1 MSYLDRLDA
10 DSPKKLLAL
19 DGGGI
24 RGVLTIEILAKIETL
39 LQEQHDN
46 QSLRLGDYFDYIA
59 GTSTGAILAAGLA
72 SGMRVSEI
80 RDIYQNHG
88 KQMFRRAS
96 PWRRVWYKYYSRDL
110 QKLMQETF
118 GANTTFGDSAL
129 RCLLMVMLR
138 NASTD
143 SPWPVSNNPR
153 AKYNDRSRP
162 DCNLN
167 IPLWQLVRGS
177 TAAPTFFPPE
187 PIGVAT
193 DGVDRQFIFVDGGVT
208 MSNNPAFQLFLMA
221 ALRQYELQWP
231 TGVNNM
237 LIVSV
242 GTGTAPHADEHLR
255 PSAMNLIYNATSLPG
270 ALMGGAL
277 NQQDLTCRVLGY
289 CRHGAE
295 LDREIGDLLGEQ
307 ESIRGV
313 PPLFSYVR
321 YNATLTRKGLAALGI
336 HDIDPVRVQK
346 LDAVDNMADLQRI
359 GRAAAQEVSREHFR
373 GFLQ

>member
-1 MSYLDRLDA
+1 MGYLERLDA
-10 DSPKKLLAL
+10 GSPKKLLAL

-24 RGVLTIEILAKIETL
+24 RGVLTIEILAEVEKL
-39 LQEQHDN
+39 LQEAHGDE
-46 QSLRLGDYFDYIA
+46 SLTLGDYFDYIA

-72 SGMRVSEI
+72 RGMRVSEL

-96 PWRRVWYKYYSRDL
+96 LWRRAWYKYYSRDL

-118 GANTTFGDSAL
+118 GDDTTFGDESL

-153 AKYNDRSRP
+153 AMYNDRSRA

-187 PIGVAT
+187 SIGVAT
-193 DGVDRQFIFVDGGVT
+193 RGVEREFVFVDGGVT
-208 MSNNPAFQLFLMA
+208 MSNNPALQLFLMA
-221 ALRQYELQWP
+221 AMRQYNLEWP
-231 TGVNNM
+231 TGEDNM

-242 GTGTAPHADEHLR
+242 GTGSAPQANERLR
-255 PSAMNLIYNATSLPG
+255 PFAMNVVYNAISVPG
-270 ALMGGAL
+270 VLMGGAL
-277 NQQDLTCRVLGY
+277 NQQDLACRVLGY

-295 LDREIGDLLGEQ
+295 LDREVGELLGDQ
-307 ESIRGV
+307 EAIPGV
-313 PPLFSYVR
+313 APLFSYVR
-321 YNATLTRKGLAALGI
+321 YNAKLTRQGLDALGLP
-336 HDIDPVRVQK
+336 DIDPVRVQK
-346 LDAVDNMADLQRI
+346 LDAVENMADLQQI
-359 GRAAAQEVSREHFR
+359 GRAAARDVSRDHFQ
-373 GFLQ
+373 GFI